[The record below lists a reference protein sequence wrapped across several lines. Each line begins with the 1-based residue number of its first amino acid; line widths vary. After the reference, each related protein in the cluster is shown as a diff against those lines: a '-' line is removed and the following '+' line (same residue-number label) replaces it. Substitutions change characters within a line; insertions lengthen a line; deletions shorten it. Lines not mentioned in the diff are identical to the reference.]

1 MMRLL
6 SHPLLGLLSF
16 QVKMFQIQLNHPQ
29 VAPRFR
35 VHLPTAQME
44 SNAILLMLVQVLIRK
59 TFLVVAVSVKLR
71 AFLLVALY
79 ESQVVSEEGVAL
91 VYSVMLI
98 N

>member
-1 MMRLL
+1 MMRLPSRL
-6 SHPLLGLLSF
+6 LLGLLSF
-16 QVKMFQIQLNHPQ
+16 QVQLFQIQLNHPQ
-29 VAPRFR
+29 VAPRFHVR
-35 VHLPTAQME
+35 SLTAQKE
-44 SNAILLMLVQVLIRK
+44 SNAILSMLVQVLIRK